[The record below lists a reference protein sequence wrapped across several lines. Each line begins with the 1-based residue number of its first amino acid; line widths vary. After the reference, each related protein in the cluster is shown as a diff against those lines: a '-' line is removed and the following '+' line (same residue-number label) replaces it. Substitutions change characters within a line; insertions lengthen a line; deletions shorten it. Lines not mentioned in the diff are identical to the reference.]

1 MNKENVQTGEPISS
15 PLPKKITKE
24 DILAEE
30 SSKRGKAL
38 YLAKTILFLLI
49 SSFLVSF
56 AAYSLITPNQFTIG
70 GISGIAI
77 LINMATKGI
86 VPQWVILVGIN
97 LPLVVCS
104 FFFVKKK
111 FAILTT
117 VNIGLQTVWLAIL
130 EEAFPTF
137 QLPFGS
143 GGEKIFAA
151 IGAGLCIGAAIA
163 LALKIGGS
171 TGGVDILAVMIQ
183 RKVSAS
189 SIARVI
195 LIISTIIILSSLFVF
210 YDKDASLAHNVLPI
224 MMSVFEVYVES
235 NVNEAITHGFHS
247 AIEFR
252 IITRKPEEI
261 SMALMRELS
270 RGVTSLPAT
279 GMYTK
284 ENYAM
289 LVCVVHRRQVG
300 ALQRI
305 IKTVDPD
312 SFAVMSG
319 VSQVL
324 GLGFYRS
331 EL

>member
-1 MNKENVQTGEPISS
+1 MEKENPQASESFSS
-15 PLPKKITKE
+15 ALPKKITKE
-24 DILAEE
+24 DIQAENN
-30 SSKRGKAL
+30 SKRGKAL
-38 YLAKTILFLLI
+38 YLAKTIMFLLL

-56 AAYSLITPNQFTIG
+56 AAYSLISPNQFTIG

-77 LINMATKGI
+77 LVNTITHGA
-86 VPQWVILVGIN
+86 VPQWTVLLGIN
-97 LPLVVCS
+97 FPLVVCS

-111 FAILTT
+111 FAILSTA
-117 VNIGLQTVWLAIL
+117 NIGLQTVWLALL
-130 EEAFPTF
+130 EEAFPQF
-137 QLPFGS
+137 QLSFGG

-151 IGAGLCIGAAIA
+151 IGGGLCIGTAIA

-183 RKVSAS
+183 RKASAS

-195 LIISTIIILSSLFVF
+195 LIISTMIIVSSIFVF
-210 YDKDASLAHNVLPI
+210 YDSNASLAHNLLPI

-235 NVNEAITHGFHS
+235 AINESITNGFHS

-252 IITRKPEEI
+252 IITQKPEEMSI
-261 SMALMRELS
+261 ALMRELS
-270 RGVTSLPAT
+270 RGVTAIST
-279 GMYTK
+279 KGMYTK
-284 ENYAM
+284 TDSTM

-305 IKTVDPD
+305 IKSIDPD

>member
-1 MNKENVQTGEPISS
+1 MEKENAQADERLSS
-15 PLPKKITKE
+15 TLPKKITKE
-24 DILAEE
+24 DIQAENN
-30 SSKRGKAL
+30 STRGKAL
-38 YLAKTILFLLI
+38 YLTKTIVFLLI

-56 AAYSLITPNQFTIG
+56 AAYSLITPNNFTIG

-77 LINMATKGI
+77 LINMATHGA

-117 VNIGLQTVWLAIL
+117 ANIGLQTIWLAIL
-130 EEAFPTF
+130 EEAFPKF

-151 IGAGLCIGAAIA
+151 IGAGLCIGTAIA

-210 YDKDASLAHNVLPI
+210 YNKDESLAYNALPI

-235 NVNEAITHGFHS
+235 NVNEAITNGFHS

-252 IITRKPEEI
+252 IITRKPEEMSI
-261 SMALMRELS
+261 ALMRELS
-270 RGVTSLPAT
+270 RGVTALPAT

-284 ENYAM
+284 ENYSM

-305 IKTVDPD
+305 VKTVDPD

-324 GLGFYRS
+324 GLGFYRP
-331 EL
+331 EV

>member
-1 MNKENVQTGEPISS
+1 MNNEVQQVGEELAPT
-15 PLPKKITKE
+15 LPKKITKE
-24 DILAEE
+24 DLQAERN
-30 SSKRGKAL
+30 SKRAKRL
-38 YLAKTILFLLI
+38 YIIKTIFFLLL
-49 SSFLVSF
+49 SSFLISF
-56 AAYSLITPNQFTIG
+56 AAHSLISPNNFTIG

-77 LINMATKGI
+77 LVNKATHDK
-86 VPQWVILVGIN
+86 VPQWIVLVGIN
-97 LPLVVCS
+97 LPLVICS

-117 VNIGLQTVWLAIL
+117 ANIGLQTAWLALL
-130 EEAFPTF
+130 EEAFPAF
-137 QLPFGS
+137 QLSFGD

-151 IGAGLCIGAAIA
+151 IGAGLCVGAAIA

-183 RKVSAS
+183 RKASAS
-189 SIARVI
+189 SIAKVI
-195 LIISTIIILSSLFVF
+195 LVLSTIIIVSSLFVF
-210 YDKDASLAHNVLPI
+210 YDKNAPIAHNVLPI

-235 NVNEAITHGFHS
+235 TVNEAITNGYHS

-252 IITRKPEEI
+252 IITRKPDELSI
-261 SMALMRELS
+261 ALMRELS

-284 ENYAM
+284 ENYSM

-305 IKTVDPD
+305 IKSVDPD

>member
-1 MNKENVQTGEPISS
+1 MDKEQLQVDEQPTSA
-15 PLPKKITKE
+15 LPKKITKE
-24 DILAEE
+24 DIQAENNTT
-30 SSKRGKAL
+30 RGKTV
-38 YLAKTILFLLI
+38 YLAKIVLFLLI

-77 LINMATKGI
+77 LINMATHGI

-117 VNIGLQTVWLAIL
+117 ANIGLQTIWLALL
-130 EEAFPTF
+130 EEVFPTF
-137 QLPFGS
+137 QIAFG
-143 GGEKIFAA
+143 GDGEKIFAA
-151 IGAGLCIGAAIA
+151 IGAGLCIGTAIA

-210 YDKDASLAHNVLPI
+210 YDKEASLAHNVLPI
-224 MMSVFEVYVES
+224 MMAVFEVYVES
-235 NVNEAITHGFHS
+235 NINEAITNGFHS

-252 IITRKPEEI
+252 IITRQPEEMSI
-261 SMALMRELS
+261 ALMRELR

-305 IKTVDPD
+305 IKSVDPD

-319 VSQVL
+319 VSQVM